1 MSNLLTDDFEPS
13 SAAAWKQKI
22 QFELHG
28 EDYKT
33 LLTSTNEGITIKPFY
48 HSDDFEKL
56 EIPVPNEDFIFC
68 KHILI
73 TSEEAASKTAL
84 NSIKQGIKSL
94 KFIVKKEFDFETV
107 FSKLLN
113 KEVDFQFE
121 FSFFSPIFISELAE
135 KLKNETVYFNIDIIG
150 NLAKTGNWY
159 KSFHD
164 DFKNLESIIQKY
176 PTNYCIAVHVDLYQ
190 NAGANTVQ
198 QVAYAISHVNE
209 YLLKFGGEIA
219 NKIQFDFAI
228 GSNYFFEIS
237 KLRAFRYLFNLV
249 LNEYNTKAEPKV
261 FAQPSLRNK
270 TLFGTDLNNLLRSKT
285 ECSSA
290 VFGGANTISIESN
303 NSFFTNPI
311 ELKENDLNS
320 FILLK
325 EDSAQNSVTDSYYI
339 ESITKQI
346 AEKALEIFKEI
357 EKGGGFLS
365 QLKEGTIQ
373 RKIKE
378 NAQKEQQQFD
388 CGELVIVGAN
398 KYINETDTL
407 KPNLSKN
414 PFKEKK
420 SHKTLIIPIIPKRLT
435 EKLEQK
441 KWRNET

>member
-56 EIPVPNEDFIFC
+56 EIPFPNEDFIFC

-121 FSFFSPIFISELAE
+121 FSFFSPIFISELAK

-164 DFKNLESIIQKY
+164 DFKNLKSIIQK
-176 PTNYCIAVHVDLYQ
+176 
-190 NAGANTVQ
+190 
-198 QVAYAISHVNE
+198 
-209 YLLKFGGEIA
+209 
-219 NKIQFDFAI
+219 
-228 GSNYFFEIS
+228 
-237 KLRAFRYLFNLV
+237 
-249 LNEYNTKAEPKV
+249 
-261 FAQPSLRNK
+261 
-270 TLFGTDLNNLLRSKT
+270 
-285 ECSSA
+285 
-290 VFGGANTISIESN
+290 
-303 NSFFTNPI
+303 
-311 ELKENDLNS
+311 
-320 FILLK
+320 
-325 EDSAQNSVTDSYYI
+325 
-339 ESITKQI
+339 
-346 AEKALEIFKEI
+346 
-357 EKGGGFLS
+357 
-365 QLKEGTIQ
+365 
-373 RKIKE
+373 
-378 NAQKEQQQFD
+378 
-388 CGELVIVGAN
+388 
-398 KYINETDTL
+398 
-407 KPNLSKN
+407 
-414 PFKEKK
+414 
-420 SHKTLIIPIIPKRLT
+420 
-435 EKLEQK
+435 
-441 KWRNET
+441 